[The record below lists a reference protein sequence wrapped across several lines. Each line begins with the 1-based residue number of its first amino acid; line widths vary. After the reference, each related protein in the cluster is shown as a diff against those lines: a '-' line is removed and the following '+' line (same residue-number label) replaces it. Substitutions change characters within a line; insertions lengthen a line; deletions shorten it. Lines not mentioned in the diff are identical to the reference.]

1 MNDSTTN
8 MKPIKI
14 AIIAL
19 AGFFSFLGAILL
31 FFTVFGWW
39 NEGYSWNYYFFI
51 GSEMAPIWAQFAL
64 VLFALIF
71 LLNMVVALLLIF
83 GQFGKIPVK
92 FTKLL
97 NFGGIA
103 IAVITFIFSA
113 LYVGLFAIFA
123 AGWWWGLSTSFY
135 SSLICSILIGIF
147 YILALVIKLPEEP
160 MAAK

>member
-8 MKPIKI
+8 LKPIKI

-19 AGFFSFLGAILL
+19 AGFFSFLGAMLA
-31 FFTVFGWW
+31 FFTDFGWW
-39 NEGYSWNYYFFI
+39 NVGYSWSYYFFI
-51 GSEMAPIWAQFAL
+51 GSEMAPFWAQLFL
-64 VLFALIF
+64 VLLALIF
-71 LLNMVVALLLIF
+71 LLNTLVAILLML

-103 IAVITFIFSA
+103 IAVITFIFTPI
-113 LYVGLFAIFA
+113 LVGLFAIIA
-123 AGWWWGLSTSFY
+123 AGDWWGLSTSFY

-147 YILALVIKLPEEP
+147 YILALVLKLPEDALP
-160 MAAK
+160 AK

>member
-31 FFTVFGWW
+31 FFTSFGWW
-39 NEGYSWNYYFFI
+39 DVGYGAYYFFI
-51 GSEMAPIWAQFAL
+51 GSVMAPIWAQFAL